1 LAKRGTPAGLIGT
14 TAFQGLAVSEM
25 GAQGVSALPLLI
37 VEHPLGGE
45 RPEAIARR
53 AQQAFEQLSSIVAG
67 SARPVRS
74 VGGLSEAAVAPHA
87 ESFEPIM
94 VGDDPIAILE
104 EFSSRNWGDGLPI
117 IAPTEERVQR
127 MLGGRDGAKSLG
139 MMPPLWRQVT
149 LEKLAV
155 NAVMAGCEPR
165 AFPIIVAA
173 VEAMLDRA
181 FNLYGVQATTHPV
194 APLLIVNGPYGR
206 EIGLHGGSGCF
217 GPGFR
222 ANATIGRAIRLV
234 LLNVGGA
241 WPGRYDMATQGSPAK
256 FSYCIAENEATSPW
270 GPMASGDTVTVYGGE
285 PPHNVND
292 HVSTTAA
299 GILTTVSDTAV
310 SLGSNVGWYFSQSQL
325 LVVLGPEHA
334 RTIADEGFTRADVQR
349 FVYEQARL
357 PLAQLKLAG
366 MWGMHDWPAWM
377 NAVTDPSALMPQ
389 VPSPEDI
396 YVMVAGGSGKH
407 SAVVPNCTFSRAV
420 SRQIQTATD

>member
-1 LAKRGTPAGLIGT
+1 
-14 TAFQGLAVSEM
+14 M
-25 GAQGVSALPLLI
+25 GAQGVSALPLLV

-53 AQQAFEQLSSIVAG
+53 AQQAFEQLSALIAG
-67 SARPVRS
+67 SGSVDRGSETNDRAGTRDRATGATPVSGRPPADQA
-74 VGGLSEAAVAPHA
+74 GLAAPATTDPA
-87 ESFEPIM
+87 TINIP
-94 VGDDPIAILE
+94 DDPIAFLE
-104 EFSSRNWGDGLPI
+104 AFTERNWADGLPI
-117 IAPTEERVQR
+117 VAPTEERVSA
-127 MLGGRDGAKSLG
+127 MLAGRDGARSLG

-149 LEKLAV
+149 LDKLAV

-173 VEAMLDRA
+173 VQAMLDRA

-194 APLLIVNGPYGR
+194 APLLVVNGPYGR
-206 EIGLHGGSGCF
+206 EVGLHSGSGCF

-222 ANATIGRAIRLV
+222 ANATIGRAVRLI
-234 LLNVGGA
+234 LLNLGGA

-256 FSYCIAENEATSPW
+256 FSYCIAENEAASPW
-270 GPMASGDTVTVYGGE
+270 GPLAGGDTVTVYGGE

-292 HVSTTAA
+292 HVSTTAS
-299 GILTTVSDTAV
+299 GILTTLCDTAV

-334 RTIADEGFTRADVQR
+334 RTIADDGFARADVQR
-349 FVYEQARL
+349 FVYEHARL
-357 PLAQLKLAG
+357 PLGRLKLAG

-377 NAVTDPSALMPQ
+377 NAVTDPATLMPQ
-389 VPSPEDI
+389 VPSPDD
-396 YVMVAGGSGKH
+396 VFVVVAGGSGKH

-420 SRQIQTATD
+420 SREIRVSGD

>member
-181 FNLYGVQATTHPV
+181 FKLYGVQATTHPV

-206 EIGLHGGSGCF
+206 EVGLHGGS
-217 GPGFR
+217 
-222 ANATIGRAIRLV
+222 
-234 LLNVGGA
+234 
-241 WPGRYDMATQGSPAK
+241 
-256 FSYCIAENEATSPW
+256 
-270 GPMASGDTVTVYGGE
+270 
-285 PPHNVND
+285 
-292 HVSTTAA
+292 
-299 GILTTVSDTAV
+299 
-310 SLGSNVGWYFSQSQL
+310 
-325 LVVLGPEHA
+325 
-334 RTIADEGFTRADVQR
+334 
-349 FVYEQARL
+349 
-357 PLAQLKLAG
+357 
-366 MWGMHDWPAWM
+366 
-377 NAVTDPSALMPQ
+377 
-389 VPSPEDI
+389 
-396 YVMVAGGSGKH
+396 
-407 SAVVPNCTFSRAV
+407 
-420 SRQIQTATD
+420 